1 MSEIFGHFG
10 VPPDAVAKCA
20 CGLAAVIWL
29 SHRRLNR
36 AFQKLPAAQAR
47 DFVKWLAL
55 CAAIGSIT
63 YYYYYLRG
71 GPRIIDATYYW
82 LQAKTF
88 ATGHLTLPL
97 LFPTSAQRGRFL
109 YYSQELSRLSVLFP
123 PGY

>member
-10 VPPDAVAKCA
+10 IPPDAVAKSA

-29 SHRRLNR
+29 AHGRLNR
-36 AFQKLPAAQAR
+36 TWQKLPGAQAR
-47 DFVKWLAL
+47 AGVKWLAL
-55 CAAIGSIT
+55 FAAIASVT

-88 ATGHLTLPL
+88 ANGHLTLPL
-97 LFPTSAQRGRFL
+97 LYPTSAQRGRFL
-109 YYSQELSRLSVLFP
+109 YYNPEARSCR
-123 PGY
+123 